1 MASANFITMIFITAI
16 FQNIHE
22 IFGEI
27 DFGPCFFPIAIFELI
42 FSKNRTSQIAVMK
55 ELAQKFH

>member
-1 MASANFITMIFITAI
+1 MIFITAI